1 MWQLLNLW
9 EGCRMRRTVII
20 PSYKPHEY
28 IYQCLDTIINQSL
41 CHDEYE
47 AVIVLNG
54 CKEPY
59 YGQLQ
64 LYIKEHSTA
73 NIRLLQTDEPG
84 VSNARNIGIEAAR
97 GEYLTFIDDD
107 DLVSPTYLADLLEV
121 SSPTCVGCAN
131 SYAFVDDI
139 TERKTNFMT
148 KAYTKCKSRPFSL
161 LTYRQFLSPPWM
173 KLIHKSIIGEI
184 RFPTALKKSED
195 SVFCLQLTLHVKD
208 VRLANESAIYYQRL
222 REGSAMR
229 TKNSFY
235 SELKQLVQLECEYIK
250 VWLKAPFSYNLP
262 FLLSR
267 MVAGCRNFISYVK

>member
-1 MWQLLNLW
+1 M
-9 EGCRMRRTVII
+9 TISVII
-20 PSYKPHEY
+20 PSYKPKEY
-28 IYQCLDTIINQSL
+28 LFECLDAIRNQTL
-41 CHDEYE
+41 NPAEFE
-47 AVIVLNG
+47 TLVILNG

-59 YGQLQ
+59 YEHIQQ
-64 LYIKEHSTA
+64 YIKEHAS
-73 NIRLLQTDEPG
+73 NIRLIQTDEPG

-161 LTYRQFLSPPWM
+161 LTYRQFLSPPGM

-184 RFPTALKKSED
+184 RFPTSLKKSED
-195 SVFCLQLTLHVKD
+195 SVFCLQLTPRIKD